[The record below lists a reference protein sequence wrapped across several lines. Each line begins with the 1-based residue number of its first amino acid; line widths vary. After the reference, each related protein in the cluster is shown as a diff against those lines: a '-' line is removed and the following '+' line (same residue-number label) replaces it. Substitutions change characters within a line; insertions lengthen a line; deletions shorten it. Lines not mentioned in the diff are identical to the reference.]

1 MTLIFSP
8 DKPLE
13 LITPAAAVA
22 VCEALED
29 FGVKN
34 LGIKWVNDIF
44 LDGKKV
50 CGILC
55 EHFFE
60 GGKEYLSAGIGIN
73 LTTDEFPEQLTAA
86 GSINLDLPK
95 AELSDAI
102 AEKLLKYAN
111 NPNNSFVCSEYEKR
125 LFFLGKNISFI
136 QNGIPF
142 SAVALGINNNCNL
155 KVLLPDSSV
164 KVLSSGEISIKI

>member
-1 MTLIFSP
+1 MTLVFSP

-29 FGVKN
+29 FGVQN

-73 LTTDEFPEQLTAA
+73 LTTDEFPEQLTTA

-125 LFFLGKNISFI
+125 LFFLGENISFI